1 MIIYHNSG
9 LFRISHITFY
19 NFIDKGIGQCAF
31 FIPKNMKR
39 ISIIMA
45 FVISGTMAFAQIGVG
60 NSNPQAV
67 LDIRAR
73 DSIAPTNE
81 DGILIPRVSTFSAIN
96 PTANQQG
103 MLVFLTTT
111 TGFNTPGFYYW
122 DNPTQNWV
130 GIVSTS
136 NSFSSTT
143 TLSFDGFEDFLYHE
157 SFVTGGYEINIDNQ
171 VSFAPVRTTSNGGAS
186 GYIDNPGTGGS
197 DYLGHY
203 VLTTG
208 TASNLPKVAL
218 CSFYH
223 VDKLRLGIKG
233 IFFEGRVRIWS
244 QSSTPNF
251 RAYFGLMNTSITIN
265 DPINDDYLGT
275 VQNGAPDDG
284 VYFYFEDGAN
294 SGKWMA
300 TTKRGSL
307 TTPLNTNVIMVTNQ
321 WYKLRAHINA
331 AATVVDFYIDDVLVA
346 TSDIA
351 NTIPGPTDP
360 MKWVFKIEKTSGTA
374 TRTLEID
381 YIGWRMVR

>member
-1 MIIYHNSG
+1 MGIIS
-9 LFRISHITFY
+9 
-19 NFIDKGIGQCAF
+19 
-31 FIPKNMKR
+31 
-39 ISIIMA
+39 
-45 FVISGTMAFAQIGVG
+45 V
-60 NSNPQAV
+60 
-67 LDIRAR
+67 
-73 DSIAPTNE
+73 
-81 DGILIPRVSTFSAIN
+81 
-96 PTANQQG
+96 
-103 MLVFLTTT
+103 
-111 TGFNTPGFYYW
+111 
-122 DNPTQNWV
+122 
-130 GIVSTS
+130 S
-136 NSFSSTT
+136 NSPSTT

-208 TASNLPKVAL
+208 TTSSARVAL

-251 RAYFGLMNTSITIN
+251 RAYFGLMNTSILID
-265 DPINDDYLGT
+265 DPIDDQYLGT
-275 VQNGAPDDG
+275 VASGAPGNG
-284 VYFYFEDGAN
+284 VYFYFEDGIN
-294 SGKWMA
+294 NGKWMA
-300 TTKRGSL
+300 TTKRGSS
-307 TTPLNTNVIMVTNQ
+307 TTNLNTNVTMVTNQ

-351 NTIPGPTDP
+351 NTIPGASDP